1 MTTLQQYLA
10 EVRARQALSYNSNP
24 DVPNLLAMFDKAFEF
39 IEGTECWCEKAR
51 RAGYKRCT
59 KCDALLDINAMAKGI
74 TGDAELD
81 RFAEALKT
89 TPLKNTENV

>member
-1 MTTLQQYLA
+1 MTTLQQYLN

-24 DVPNLLAMFDKAFEF
+24 DVPKLVKMLYLA
-39 IEGTECWCEKAR
+39 IEDIQSECYCVPDGRERLCE
-51 RAGYKRCT
+51 RCSVL
-59 KCDALLDINAMAKGI
+59 KDIEAIAKGP
-74 TGDAELD
+74 TGDAEMD